1 MPEIDSGAPS
11 ERLYGSQEAAKLL
24 GVHRSTINTLVRRH
38 LLVPDEVTPGG
49 HLRFR
54 RTTLDAFHDRL
65 AARAATRAGA
75 TATALRLLADVARL
89 LVRERPLAE
98 LCASM
103 TTSIP
108 RALPGVD
115 LCVIW
120 RVTPR
125 PGDPQALTEISS
137 WGLPD
142 DVRTHFNR
150 LRTTF
155 KFAATIALRTQT
167 PQYCEDA
174 TATPQPTG
182 ITAISRIWPVGHYAA
197 LPIIVRGAAVAVMV
211 CAGHTSCHF
220 SVYDRTLLGALA
232 DLLAVAFL
240 RERGAGGE
248 QESGTEGNT

>member
-24 GVHRSTINTLVRRH
+24 GVHRSTINTLVCRH

-75 TATALRLLADVARL
+75 TAAALRLLADVARL

-115 LCVIW
+115 LCVVS
-120 RVTPR
+120 RVVPHPEDR
-125 PGDPQALTEISS
+125 LAMAAIAS

-142 DVRTHFNR
+142 DVRARFNR

-155 KFAATIALRTQT
+155 RFASTTAVRTLT

-174 TATPQPTG
+174 TATLQHTG
-182 ITAISRIWPVGHYAA
+182 TAEINRIWPIGHYAI
-197 LPIIVRGAAVAVMV
+197 LPIIAQGEAAGLIA
-211 CAGHTSCHF
+211 CAGHGPRHF
-220 SVYDRTLLGALA
+220 SESDQTLLGALA
-232 DLLAVAFL
+232 DLLAAAFL

-248 QESGTEGNT
+248 RESGTEGHT

>member
-1 MPEIDSGAPS
+1 MLDVDVGTPS
-11 ERLYGSQEAAKLL
+11 ERLCGSQEAAKLL

-38 LLVPDEVTPGG
+38 LLVPDAVTPGG

-54 RTTLDAFHDRL
+54 RATLDAFRERL
-65 AARAATRAGA
+65 AARAAPRAGA
-75 TATALRLLADVARL
+75 TATALRLLADVAHL
-89 LVRERPLAE
+89 LARERPLAE

-103 TTSIP
+103 TAGIP

-115 LCVIW
+115 LCVVW

-125 PGDPQALTEISS
+125 PGDPQALTVVSS

-155 KFAATIALRTQT
+155 KFAATVALRMQT

-174 TATPQPTG
+174 SATPQPTG
-182 ITAISRIWPVGHYAA
+182 IATINHIWPVGHYAA
-197 LPIIVRGAAVAVMV
+197 LPIIVWGEAVAVTV
-211 CAGHTSCHF
+211 CAGHAPRHF
-220 SVYDRTLLGALA
+220 SVHDRTLLGALA
-232 DLLAVAFL
+232 DLLAVAFQ
-240 RERGAGGE
+240 RERGV
-248 QESGTEGNT
+248 SGA